1 MGLTVDEVLSGV
13 DLTGK
18 VFVIT
23 GATSGLG
30 LVTARGLASTGA
42 TVVLAGRDPQRLLSA
57 AEDITSETPT
67 AAVET
72 VEMELDN
79 LASVRSSAA
88 ELVARFPRIDVLIN
102 NAGVMF
108 TPFGRTEDGFE
119 LQLGVNHLGH
129 FELTRGVMPS
139 LLDTGSARVVN
150 LSSDGHHIFDI
161 DLEDPNWER
170 RPYDKFKAYGSAK
183 TANVLFTVALDARY
197 RDSGVRSFAVH
208 PGTVATSLSRHMS
221 RDDMK
226 AMMGL
231 GTASSEP
238 AAERP
243 RLDVISAEEG
253 AATSVWASVSDDL
266 TGLGGLY
273 LKECAVSDGAMPY
286 GTDPVRAEQL
296 WMVSEQLCGS

>member
-1 MGLTVDEVLSGV
+1 MKPIDHHHAGGRRLPQPNKTMRMSEFAVLTNAELS
-13 DLTGK
+13 
-18 VFVIT
+18 
-23 GATSGLG
+23 
-30 LVTARGLASTGA
+30 
-42 TVVLAGRDPQRLLSA
+42 RLSQ
-57 AEDITSETPT
+57 TPT

-72 VEMELDN
+72 VEMELDS
-79 LASVRSSAA
+79 LASVRSAAA
-88 ELVARFPRIDVLIN
+88 ELVARFPGIDVLIN

-139 LLDTGSARVVN
+139 LLNTGSARVVN
-150 LSSDGHHIFDI
+150 LSSDGHHIFDL

-170 RPYDKFKAYGSAK
+170 QPYDKFKAYGSAK

-238 AAERP
+238 AAEPP
-243 RLDVISAEEG
+243 RLEVISAEEG

-273 LKECAVSDGAMPY
+273 LKKCAVSDGAMPY
-286 GTDPVRAEQL
+286 ATDPRRAEQL
-296 WMVSEQLCGS
+296 WMISEQLCGS

>member
-1 MGLTVDEVLSGV
+1 
-13 DLTGK
+13 
-18 VFVIT
+18 
-23 GATSGLG
+23 
-30 LVTARGLASTGA
+30 
-42 TVVLAGRDPQRLLSA
+42 
-57 AEDITSETPT
+57 
-67 AAVET
+67 
-72 VEMELDN
+72 
-79 LASVRSSAA
+79 
-88 ELVARFPRIDVLIN
+88 
-102 NAGVMF
+102 
-108 TPFGRTEDGFE
+108 
-119 LQLGVNHLGH
+119 
-129 FELTRGVMPS
+129 
-139 LLDTGSARVVN
+139 
-150 LSSDGHHIFDI
+150 
-161 DLEDPNWER
+161 
-170 RPYDKFKAYGSAK
+170 
-183 TANVLFTVALDARY
+183 LFTVALDARY

-296 WMVSEQLCGS
+296 WTVSEQLCGS